1 MAPGFPDIPML
12 AAAFGLKGSTI
23 RQPNEVEGAI
33 KEAFEE
39 PGPFL
44 LNVMVAREENVYPMV
59 PAGGALDEMIL
70 GPQKPVAAG
79 D

>member
-1 MAPGFPDIPML
+1 ML
-12 AAAFGLKGSTI
+12 AASYGLKGSTV
-23 RQPNEVEGAI
+23 RQPSELEAKL

-44 LNVMVAREENVYPMV
+44 LNVMVTREENVYPMV
-59 PAGGALDEMIL
+59 PAGGALSDMIL
-70 GPQKPVAAG
+70 GEPKPAVAG

>member
-1 MAPGFPDIPML
+1 MMPGFPDIPML
-12 AAAFGLKGSTI
+12 AASFGIKGVTV
-23 RQPNEVEGAI
+23 RQPADLEAAI
-33 KEAFEE
+33 QEMIDE

-44 LNVMVAREENVYPMV
+44 LNVMVTREENVYPMV

-70 GPQKPVAAG
+70 GSQKPVTTG